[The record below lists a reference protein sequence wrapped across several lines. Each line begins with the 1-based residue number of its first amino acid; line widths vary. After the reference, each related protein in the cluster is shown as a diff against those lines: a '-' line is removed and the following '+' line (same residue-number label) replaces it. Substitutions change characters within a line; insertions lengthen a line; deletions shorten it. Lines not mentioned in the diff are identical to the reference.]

1 MFCTSLSL
9 ASPCSEEDKKYAEV
23 WNNYYDPQEAFD
35 FGETIK
41 KIIDEKDLA
50 GLFENVD
57 GELTSGQHCCVTRL
71 ARYQMDHSG

>member
-50 GLFENVD
+50 GLFAHVD
-57 GELTSGQHCCVTRL
+57 GE
-71 ARYQMDHSG
+71 

>member
-1 MFCTSLSL
+1 MFDVGRSICLYIYAERKKGFTYMKIIKLIYCTIFFSMFCTSLSL

-41 KIIDEKDLA
+41 KK
-50 GLFENVD
+50 
-57 GELTSGQHCCVTRL
+57 
-71 ARYQMDHSG
+71 

>member
-1 MFCTSLSL
+1 MKIIKLIYCTIFFSMFCTSLSL

-41 KIIDEKDLA
+41 KK
-50 GLFENVD
+50 
-57 GELTSGQHCCVTRL
+57 
-71 ARYQMDHSG
+71 